1 MRRPTVRLLVKPL
14 YLRVTPPTGAPFGH
28 ECPGPVLVL
37 GRSRT
42 ADLTVLDQY
51 LSRLHAKFFAQG
63 DDWLIEDMGSH
74 NPTLLNER
82 PLTGPTQVHPGDV
95 LKLGA
100 THVAI
105 QPGAIKTETH
115 GIFRS
120 AMMMVV
126 PEPDSRDTAGDEP
139 ALRHLTDRLKLVNEV
154 HRALAGP
161 ISLEALLELILDR
174 AFTHLKPEEGAIFL
188 KTTGGELVRAA
199 SRRVPGLTGDFLYST
214 SLIREVS
221 EKRMAALVDDA
232 SADERFAAAES
243 IHISGV
249 RSLLA
254 APLLDSAEGCLGMI
268 VLNSRLH
275 VKRFSEEDLELLVS
289 LASAAALRVRNV
301 TLAEEAARHLVLAKE
316 LDLAREVQMSMLPR
330 EFPKRAE
337 FELAARLK
345 PARAVGGDLYD
356 FLADERRLWLL
367 LGDVSGKG
375 FPAAL
380 TMAVTKTL
388 FRALVQVE
396 TSPAAVL
403 GAMNRELARDNESG
417 MFVTAFAACLELATG
432 ELDFSNAGHN
442 RPYLLQNGS
451 PLRVDDAAGT
461 ALGVI
466 EGAPYRSGRLRLQQG
481 DALYL
486 YTDGVT
492 EALEPGREQYSE
504 ARLEAWLR
512 TVAGRSAQDIVDGS
526 LAAVQDFSGKAPQSD
541 DIAIMA
547 VRYLRPA

>member
-1 MRRPTVRLLVKPL
+1 MKPL
-14 YLRVTPPTGAPFGH
+14 HLRVTPPAGAPFGH
-28 ECPGPVLVL
+28 ECPGPALVL

-42 ADLTVLDQY
+42 ADLTILDQY

-63 DDWLIEDMGSH
+63 DDWLIEDLGSH
-74 NPTLLNER
+74 NPTLLNDR
-82 PLTGPTQVHPGDV
+82 PLTGPTPVRPGDV
-95 LKLGA
+95 LRLGA
-100 THVAI
+100 THVSI
-105 QPGAIKTETH
+105 QPGPIQTETH

-120 AMMMVV
+120 AVMLV
-126 PEPDSRDTAGDEP
+126 PEQDTRGSQGGEAE
-139 ALRHLTDRLKLVNEV
+139 LRRLTQRLKLVNEV

-174 AFTHLKPEEGAIFL
+174 AFSHLKPEEAAIFL
-188 KTTGGELVRAA
+188 KAPSGELIRAA
-199 SRRVPGLTGDFLYST
+199 TRRLSSLTGEFLYSK

-232 SADERFAAAES
+232 SADERFAASES
-243 IHISGV
+243 IEISGV

-289 LASAAALRVRNV
+289 LASAAALRIRNL
-301 TLAEEAARHLVLAKE
+301 TLAEEAARHLLLDKE

-330 EFPKRAE
+330 EFPKRLE
-337 FELAARLK
+337 FELWARLK

-380 TMAVTKTL
+380 LMAVTKTL
-388 FRALVQVE
+388 FRALVQVDPA
-396 TSPAAVL
+396 SPAAVL
-403 GAMNRELARDNESG
+403 DAMNRELARDNASG

-432 ELDFSNAGHN
+432 ELAFSNAGHN
-442 RPYLLQNGS
+442 RPYLLKGGE
-451 PLRVDDAAGT
+451 PLRIEEAAGT
-461 ALGVI
+461 ALGVV
-466 EGAPYRSGRLRLQQG
+466 EGYSYASARMRLEPG

-504 ARLEAWLR
+504 ARLEACLQ
-512 TVAGRSAQDIVDGS
+512 TMAGLSAQGIVEAS
-526 LAAVQDFSGKAPQSD
+526 LAAVQGFSGKAPQSD

-547 VRYLRPA
+547 VRYLRPGMG

>member
-1 MRRPTVRLLVKPL
+1 
-14 YLRVTPPTGAPFGH
+14 
-28 ECPGPVLVL
+28 LVL

-42 ADLTVLDQY
+42 ADLTILDQY
-51 LSRLHAKFFAQG
+51 LSRLHAKFFSQG

-74 NPTLLNER
+74 NPTLLNEH
-82 PLTGPTQVHPGDV
+82 PLTGPTPVHPGDV
-95 LKLGA
+95 LRLGA

-105 QPGAIKTETH
+105 QRGPIQTETH

-120 AMMMVV
+120 AVMMT
-126 PEPDSRDTAGDEP
+126 PEGEGKDAAGGEA
-139 ALRHLTDRLKLVNEV
+139 ALRRVTERLKLVNEV

-161 ISLEALLELILDR
+161 ISLEALLELILDS
-174 AFTHLKPEEGAIFL
+174 AFSHLKPEEAAIYL
-188 KTTGGELVRAA
+188 KAPSGELVRAA
-199 SRRVPGLTGDFLYST
+199 SRRVAGLSGDFLYST
-214 SLIREVS
+214 SLMREVS

-289 LASAAALRVRNV
+289 LASAAALRIHNLV
-301 TLAEEAARHLVLAKE
+301 LAEEAARHLVLARE
-316 LDLAREVQMSMLPR
+316 LDLARDVQMSMLPR
-330 EFPKRAE
+330 HFPNRSE

-356 FLADERRLWLL
+356 FYADERRLWLL

-380 TMAVTKTL
+380 LMAVTKTL

-396 TSPAAVL
+396 SSPAAVL
-403 GAMNRELARDNESG
+403 IAMNHELARDNESG

-432 ELDFSNAGHN
+432 ELAFANAGHN
-442 RPYLLQNGS
+442 RPYVLKNGA
-451 PLRVDDAAGT
+451 PVRIEEAASI
-461 ALGVI
+461 ALGVLESCAYPLAQI
-466 EGAPYRSGRLRLQQG
+466 RLQPG
-481 DALYL
+481 DTLYL

-504 ARLEAWLR
+504 ARLEACLR
-512 TVAGRSAQDIVDGS
+512 SVAGLSAQGIVDAS
-526 LAAVQDFSGKAPQSD
+526 LSAVQDFSGKAPQSD

-547 VRYLRPA
+547 VRYLRQA

>member
-1 MRRPTVRLLVKPL
+1 MKSL

-28 ECPGPVLVL
+28 ECTAPVLVL

-42 ADLTVLDQY
+42 ADLTILDQY

-74 NPTLLNER
+74 NPTLINDR
-82 PLTGPTQVHPGDV
+82 PLTGPTPVHPGDV
-95 LKLGA
+95 LRLGA

-105 QPGAIKTETH
+105 QPGPIQTETH
-115 GIFRS
+115 GIFKS
-120 AMMMVV
+120 AVMMV
-126 PEPDSRDTAGDEP
+126 PEQDSRDTAGGEP
-139 ALRHLTDRLKLVNEV
+139 ALRHLTDRLKLVNDV

-161 ISLEALLELILDR
+161 ISLEALLEMILDR

-188 KTTGGELVRAA
+188 KTPSGELVRAA

-356 FLADERRLWLL
+356 FLADERKLWLL

-417 MFVTAFAACLELATG
+417 MFVTAFAACLELASG
-432 ELDFSNAGHN
+432 ELAFSNAGHN
-442 RPYLLQNGS
+442 RPYVLRNGA
-451 PLRVDDAAGT
+451 PVRIEEAAGT

-466 EGAPYRSGRLRLQQG
+466 EGGSYASGRLRLQAG
-481 DALYL
+481 DVLYV

-512 TVAGRSAQDIVDGS
+512 TVAGLSAQDIVDKS

-541 DIAIMA
+541 DIAILA
-547 VRYLRPA
+547 VRYLRSV

>member
-1 MRRPTVRLLVKPL
+1 MKSL

-28 ECPGPVLVL
+28 ECTSPVLVL

-42 ADLTVLDQY
+42 ADLTILDQY
-51 LSRLHAKFFAQG
+51 LSRLHAKFFARG

-74 NPTLLNER
+74 NPTQLNDR
-82 PLTGPTQVHPGDV
+82 PLSGPTQVHPGDV

-105 QPGAIKTETH
+105 QPGPIKTETH

-120 AMMMVV
+120 AMMMV
-126 PEPDSRDTAGDEP
+126 PEQDGRDTAASEP

-188 KTTGGELVRAA
+188 KMPSGELVRAA

-417 MFVTAFAACLELATG
+417 MFVTAFAACLELASG
-432 ELDFSNAGHN
+432 ELEFSNAGHN

-451 PLRVDDAAGT
+451 PHRVDDAAGT

-466 EGAPYRSGRLRLQQG
+466 EGAPYRSGRLRLRPG

-512 TVAGRSAQDIVDGS
+512 TVAGLSAQDIVDGS

-541 DIAIMA
+541 DIAILA
-547 VRYLRPA
+547 VRYLRTA